1 MQDGKKMVWNAPNI
15 LTLLRLVLIPVY
27 WVLMM
32 VKDNETAAL
41 IVFLTASV
49 TDLLDGYIARKYNQV
64 TDWGKLFDPVADKL
78 MVISVLL
85 SLLLKG
91 LIPWTIILIVII
103 KEVIMMAGGA
113 YMLHHKVVVYSK
125 PIGKTA
131 QFITVVGM
139 ALTFFRDSF
148 TSPIHIYVLWVGVGL
163 MLIALVYYSI
173 GFLHALRNK
182 PDLST
187 FNESKEKQHAESQHP

>member
-1 MQDGKKMVWNAPNI
+1 MWNLPNI

-27 WVLMM
+27 WVFMM

-41 IVFLTASV
+41 IVFISASV
-49 TDLLDGYIARKYNQV
+49 TDLLDGYIARKHNQV

-91 LIPWTIILIVII
+91 LIPFAIILIVFI
-103 KEVIMMAGGA
+103 KEVIMMAGA
-113 YMLHHKVVVYSK
+113 AFMLRHKVVVYSK

-131 QFITVVGM
+131 QFITIIGM
-139 ALTFFRDSF
+139 ILTFFRESF
-148 TSPIHIYVLWVGVGL
+148 KSPIHIYVLWVGVGL
-163 MLIALVYYSI
+163 MLIALIYYSL
-173 GFLHALRNK
+173 GCLRALRNK
-182 PDLST
+182 TNNLPT
-187 FNESKEKQHAESQHP
+187 F